1 MIHVENLMPLV
12 QVSRSLKK
20 SPSTVWRWL
29 KNGVKV
35 RDRRVRLRAIRVGGN
50 YFISP
55 DDLKQFF
62 LETNETPVEGSVE
75 SALRRVE
82 QAGI

>member
-12 QVSRSLKK
+12 QVSRSLRK
-20 SPSTVWRWL
+20 SPSTVWRWQ

-35 RDRRVRLRAIRVGGN
+35 RDRRIRLRAIRVGGN

-55 DDLKQFF
+55 DDLKQF
-62 LETNETPVEGSVE
+62 LDEINRTPSEESVK